1 MIVRRNALQ
10 PIDFGALRI
19 FDYSAGKD
27 CDASLAVVEV
37 PPQARHAEAWS
48 KRSDKYYLVMQGELS
63 FVVEG
68 NASDLAAGDF
78 CFVPHG
84 ERFSYSNDSAKTAV
98 LVLVHT
104 PSFRLEDEVFV

>member
-1 MIVRRNALQ
+1 VRRNALQ

-19 FDYSAGKD
+19 FDYSAGKNF
-27 CDASLAVVEV
+27 DASVAVIEV
-37 PPQARHAEAWS
+37 PPKARHAEAWS
-48 KRSDKYYLVMQGELS
+48 KRSDKYYLVMQGELR

-84 ERFSYSNDSAKTAV
+84 QRFSYSNDSAKTAV

-104 PSFRLEDEVFV
+104 PSFRLED

>member
-1 MIVRRNALQ
+1 VRRNALQ

-19 FDYSAGKD
+19 FDYSAGKNF
-27 CDASLAVVEV
+27 DASVAVIEV
-37 PPQARHAEAWS
+37 PPKARHAEAWS
-48 KRSDKYYLVMQGELS
+48 KRSDKYYLVMQGELR

-84 ERFSYSNDSAKTAV
+84 QRFSYSNDSAKTAV